1 MTTDPESTVHEEA
14 NLNRTV
20 FLARSLALVGSLAL
34 ARSPFS
40 SAGVHRSEL
49 AAFEQLSSVV
59 TGIDNLPR
67 QHAAAYF
74 GALNRAGLNVSPAA
88 FLDRAGYTNGHGPES
103 IKELT
108 SSAAYRARGGK
119 ECVDA
124 VTAAW
129 WSGIVPTAGGG
140 QKVITYL
147 DALVWRV
154 MPFANPPTE
163 CLGAPGAWAKPGRSV
178 RA

>member
-1 MTTDPESTVHEEA
+1 MATNHDATAPEET
-14 NLNRTV
+14 NFNRGA
-20 FLARSLALVGSLAL
+20 FLARSLALLGSLAL
-34 ARSPFS
+34 ARSPL
-40 SAGVHRSEL
+40 AGASLNASEL
-49 AAFEQLSSVV
+49 AAFEHLSRVV
-59 TGIDNLPR
+59 TGVENLPR

-74 GALNRAGLNVSPAA
+74 KALNHAGMKVSPAT

-103 IKELT
+103 IKELK

-129 WSGIVPTAGGG
+129 WSGIVPAAGGG

-147 DALVWRV
+147 DALVWRA

-163 CLGAPGAWAKPGRSV
+163 CLGAPGAWAAPGRSV
-178 RA
+178 RT